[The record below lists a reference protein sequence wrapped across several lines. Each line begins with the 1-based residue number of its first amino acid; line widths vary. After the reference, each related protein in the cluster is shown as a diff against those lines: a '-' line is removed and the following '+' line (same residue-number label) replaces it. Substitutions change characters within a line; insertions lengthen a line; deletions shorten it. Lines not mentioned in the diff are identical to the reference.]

1 MNRNTSE
8 TQENIRRK
16 LELLP
21 DSPGCYLMKQDGE
34 ILYVG
39 KAVSLQSRV
48 RSYFREQD
56 QTPKVASL
64 VERIDD
70 FDTILCS
77 SNLEALMLE
86 CNLIKL
92 HKPFYNILLK
102 DDKHYPYIRINV
114 MEPFPK
120 LEIARHADADGAR
133 YFGPY
138 VGTGAIR
145 QTMALL
151 RRMFPMRTC
160 SLKLP
165 SARPLRPCVNY
176 EIGLCR
182 APCAHKITPEEYAQ
196 MTDGVIAFLKGRY
209 KPVVQKLEE
218 EMKAASLAMQYER
231 AGELRDTIHD
241 VHGLMEQQNVLRVD
255 VGEQDIIA
263 VAQDGLDAMAQVL
276 FIRGGKMIGGDAY
289 ALPREG
295 NEPADEVLTAFLL
308 QFYEDRVPAREVLVQ
323 AVTDQETTELWLRGR
338 REGAVT
344 LLVPQRGEK
353 RELVENSLRNA
364 QDALRKRNA
373 RDQIMHERT
382 VGAAEELAQALGL
395 SMLPRRIEGFDISN
409 TQGHQSVAS
418 MVVFT
423 NGAPDKKAYRRFR
436 IKTVEG
442 ANDFASM
449 HEVLSRRFRRVNAQ
463 QPLDRWPLPDLV
475 LVDGGPEQLRFA
487 REAMLAEGFD
497 VPMFGLAKRREEI
510 WLPDKDAPVVLDR
523 HSPALHLV
531 ERIRDEA
538 HRFAITHHR
547 GLRGKA
553 AVRSR
558 LEEIPGIGPAR
569 RRALLAAFRTMKGV
583 SEATLDELA
592 AVKGMSRPAA
602 EALYAALHPP
612 VPPEMA
618 QPPLEA

>member
-1 MNRNTSE
+1 MSNSIGVARE
-8 TQENIRRK
+8 TIKRK
-16 LELLP
+16 LDLLP
-21 DSPGCYLMKQDGE
+21 DSPGCYLMKQHGE

-39 KAVSLQSRV
+39 KAVNLQSRV

-56 QTPKVASL
+56 QTPKVAAL
-64 VERIDD
+64 VGRIDD

-92 HKPFYNILLK
+92 HKPFYNIRLK

-114 MEPFPK
+114 AEPFPR
-120 LEIARHADADGAR
+120 LEIVRQAQQDGAR

-138 VGTGAIR
+138 IGAGAIR

-165 SARPLRPCVNY
+165 SAKPLRPCVNY

-182 APCAHKITPEEYAQ
+182 APCAHKITAEEYVK
-196 MTDGVIAFLKGRY
+196 MTDGVTAFLKGRY
-209 KPVVQKLEE
+209 KPVVQQLEE

-241 VHGLMEQQNVLRVD
+241 VRGLMEQQNVLQAD
-255 VGEQDIIA
+255 GGEQDIVA
-263 VAQDGLDAMAQVL
+263 LAQDGLDAMAQVL
-276 FIRGGKMIGGDAY
+276 YIRGGRMIGSESFT
-289 ALPREG
+289 LPREG

-308 QFYEDRVPAREVLVQ
+308 QFYGDRVPAREVLIQ
-323 AVTDQETTELWLRGR
+323 AVADPDTTEIWLRSR

-353 RELVENSLRNA
+353 RELVENALRNA
-364 QDALRKRNA
+364 QDALRLRNA
-373 RDQIMHERT
+373 RDQIMQERT
-382 VGAAEELAQALGL
+382 VGATAELAHALGL
-395 SMLPRRIEGFDISN
+395 AILPRRIEGFDISN

-418 MVVFT
+418 MVVFIH
-423 NGAPDKKAYRRFR
+423 GAPDKKAYRRFR
-436 IKTVEG
+436 IKSVEG

-449 HEVLSRRFRRVNAQ
+449 HEVLTRRFRRARAEQ
-463 QPLDRWPLPDLV
+463 EADRWPLPDLV

-487 REAMLAEGFD
+487 REAMLAEGFN
-497 VPMFGLAKRREEI
+497 VPMFGLAKKQEEI
-510 WLPDKDAPVVLDR
+510 WLPDSESPVVLDR
-523 HSPALHLV
+523 HSPALHLI

-558 LEEIPGIGPAR
+558 LEDVPGVGPAR
-569 RRALLAAFRTMKGV
+569 RRALLSAFRTMKGV

-592 AVKGMSRPAA
+592 AVKGMSRSAA
-602 EALYAALHPP
+602 QTLYTALHP
-612 VPPEMA
+612 EA
-618 QPPLEA
+618 QPGDVE

>member
-1 MNRNTSE
+1 MNH
-8 TQENIRRK
+8 NIEDPKDVFKRK
-16 LELLP
+16 LDLLP
-21 DSPGCYLMKQDGE
+21 DSPGCYLMKQAGE

-56 QTPKVASL
+56 HTPKVAAL
-64 VERIDD
+64 VSRIDD
-70 FDTILCS
+70 FDTILCA

-92 HKPFYNILLK
+92 HKPYYNILLK

-114 MEPFPK
+114 AEPFPR
-120 LEIARHADADGAR
+120 LEIVRHAEHDGAR

-165 SARPLRPCVNY
+165 SAKPLRPCVNH
-176 EIGLCR
+176 EIGLCH
-182 APCAHKITPEEYAQ
+182 APCAHKITAEEYAKL
-196 MTDGVIAFLKGRY
+196 TDGVIAFLKGRY
-209 KPVVQKLEE
+209 KPVVQQLEG
-218 EMKAASLAMQYER
+218 EMKAAALAMQYER
-231 AGELRDTIHD
+231 AGELRDTIKD
-241 VHGLMEQQNVLRVD
+241 VQGLMQQQNVLQAD
-255 VGEQDIIA
+255 GGEQDIIA
-263 VAQDGLDAMAQVL
+263 LAQDGLDAMAQVL
-276 FIRGGKMIGGDAY
+276 YVRGGRMIGSESF

-295 NEPADEVLTAFLL
+295 NEPADEVLTAFLF

-323 AVTDQETTELWLRGR
+323 AVNDAETAQAWLRTR
-338 REGAVT
+338 RDGAVT
-344 LLVPQRGEK
+344 LLAPQRGEK
-353 RELVENSLRNA
+353 RALIENAFNNA
-364 QDALRKRNA
+364 ADALRKRNA
-373 RDQIMHERT
+373 RDQILNERT
-382 VGAAEELAQALGL
+382 VGAARELAQALGIDT
-395 SMLPRRIEGFDISN
+395 PPTRIEGFDISN
-409 TQGHQSVAS
+409 TQGHLSVAS

-449 HEVLSRRFRRVNAQ
+449 HEVLTRRFRRAKAENPAE
-463 QPLDRWPLPDLV
+463 RWPLPDLV

-497 VPMFGLAKRREEI
+497 VPMFGLAKKQEEI
-510 WLPDKDAPVVLDR
+510 WLPHNDVPVALDR
-523 HSPALHLV
+523 HSPALHLI

-558 LEEIPGIGPAR
+558 LEEIAGVGTAR

-583 SEATLDELA
+583 AEATLDELLQ
-592 AVKGMSRPAA
+592 VKGMSRPAA
-602 EALYAALHPP
+602 EALYAALHP
-612 VPPEMA
+612 ETN
-618 QPPLEA
+618 EAPAS